1 MITIKKETYFMG
13 ATFGNI
19 HVHNQQKFSKDTLV
33 NKLVEGFKSLNY
45 EVSNQKHAD
54 INLKLLYN
62 SSKKWITIYTDE
74 IDEIQMRDLKRIVNF
89 YHKIYSTDVIAS
101 HVIDSDILLMYM
113 KGIKSDLYVS
123 GVDDSEMT
131 HYNRRFKSS
140 KGSIEKWEHLL
151 ERSNLKTDLLNVWN
165 TYYDFAEE
173 KLAAI
178 GHLIGFDDLLAQN
191 GLKYFNTIADDISN
205 YYEVVSLSFVNT
217 IKLIKVS
224 YIEGLPVFKNL
235 DCGPEMKRI
244 SDERTL
250 RFYNIGGKSKGI
262 LIEIFSDCPG
272 IISFD
277 SVETSQ
283 QDWNKEFTGKMP
295 SFNSRRFMFERKEN
309 NKYVAVVDDFELSPG
324 VIATNID
331 EIQRLKGNDL
341 KKARKEIESY
351 RQTFRYHLGIKG
363 IANAIVTSNVKLKVI
378 PLENPD
384 GFVEF
389 DFQLTNDEKVF
400 NDYLEKELDNA
411 LENS

>member
-1 MITIKKETYFMG
+1 MG

-19 HVHNQQKFSKDTLV
+19 HINNQENLSRNILID
-33 NKLVEGFKSLNY
+33 KLIEGFKSLNY
-45 EVSNQKHAD
+45 ENTKQSHAD
-54 INLKLLYN
+54 INLKIFYN
-62 SSKKWITIYTDE
+62 PSSKWVCIYSDE
-74 IDEIQMRDLKRIVNF
+74 IDEIRLNDLKRIGNF
-89 YHKIYSTDVIAS
+89 YHKIFSTDVITS
-101 HVIDSDILLMYM
+101 HVVDSDALFMYK
-113 KGIKSDLYVS
+113 KGIKTDLYIS
-123 GVDDSEMT
+123 EIDESEMS
-131 HYNRRFKSS
+131 YNKSKSKVS
-140 KGSIEKWEHLL
+140 KGLIEKWEHLL
-151 ERSNLKTDLLNVWN
+151 KNRNSQTDLLNVWN
-165 TYYDFAEE
+165 TNYDFAEE

-191 GLKYFNTIADDISN
+191 GLKYFNNIADDISN
-205 YYEVVSLSFVNT
+205 NYEVISLSFVNT
-217 IKLIKVS
+217 LKLIKVS

-235 DCGPEMKRI
+235 DCEPEMKRI
-244 SDERTL
+244 SDEYTL

-295 SFNSRRFMFERKEN
+295 SFNSRRFMFEKKEN

>member
-1 MITIKKETYFMG
+1 MG

-19 HVHNQQKFSKDTLV
+19 HINNQENLSKNILIE
-33 NKLVEGFKSLNY
+33 KLIEGFKSLNY
-45 EVSNQKHAD
+45 ENTKQSHAD
-54 INLKLLYN
+54 INLKIFYN
-62 SSKKWITIYTDE
+62 PSSKWVCIYSDE
-74 IDEIQMRDLKRIVNF
+74 IDEIRLNDLKRIGNF
-89 YHKIYSTDVIAS
+89 YHKIFSTDVIAS
-101 HVIDSDILLMYM
+101 HVVDSDALFMYK
-113 KGIKSDLYVS
+113 KGIKTDLYIS
-123 GVDDSEMT
+123 EIDESEMS
-131 HYNRRFKSS
+131 YNKSKS
-140 KGSIEKWEHLL
+140 KLPKGLIERWEHLL
-151 ERSNLKTDLLNVWN
+151 KNRNSQKDLLNVWN
-165 TYYDFAEE
+165 TNYDFAEE

-191 GLKYFNTIADDISN
+191 GLKYFNNIADDISN
-205 YYEVVSLSFVNT
+205 YYEVISLSFVNN

-235 DCGPEMKRI
+235 DCGPEMRRI

-295 SFNSRRFMFERKEN
+295 SFNSRRFMFEKKEN

>member
-1 MITIKKETYFMG
+1 MG

-19 HVHNQQKFSKDTLV
+19 HINNQENLSKNILID
-33 NKLVEGFKSLNY
+33 KLIEGFKSLNY
-45 EVSNQKHAD
+45 ENTKQSNAD
-54 INLKLLYN
+54 INLKIFYN
-62 SSKKWITIYTDE
+62 PSSKWVCIYSDE
-74 IDEIQMRDLKRIVNF
+74 IDEIRLNDLKRIGNF
-89 YHKIYSTDVIAS
+89 YHKIFSTDVIAS
-101 HVIDSDILLMYM
+101 HVVDSDVLFMYK
-113 KGIKSDLYVS
+113 KGIKTDLYI
-123 GVDDSEMT
+123 SEMS
-131 HYNRRFKSS
+131 YNKSKSKLS
-140 KGSIEKWEHLL
+140 KGLIDKWEHLL
-151 ERSNLKTDLLNVWN
+151 KNRNSQTDLLNVWN
-165 TYYDFAEE
+165 TNYDFAEE
-173 KLAAI
+173 KLEAI

-191 GLKYFNTIADDISN
+191 GLKYFNNIADDISN
-205 YYEVVSLSFVNT
+205 YYEVISLAFVNT

-224 YIEGLPVFKNL
+224 YIEGLPVLKNL

-244 SDERTL
+244 SAEYTL

-295 SFNSRRFMFERKEN
+295 SFNSRRFMFEKKEN

-400 NDYLEKELDNA
+400 NDYLEKEFDNA